1 MGEGYF
7 LEMRFKQSYDTIRG
21 YQKGVKSSLLSF
33 TILSALEYNKNTSK

>member
-7 LEMRFKQSYDTIRG
+7 LEIRFKQPHVTIRG
-21 YQKGVKSSLLSF
+21 YQKGVKSSLLRF